1 MGTRFVRTHG
11 YQFVFIG
18 THGRRTEHLCVPIS
32 LRKKAIL
39 VNNSTDKLLYD
50 RTVTAGPDM
59 KASQAYPVKFGF
71 SVAYAFHMH
80 RLAALADPLPVVVM
94 MSSDDQELLR
104 TVVV

>member
-1 MGTRFVRTHG
+1 MGTRVVRTHG
-11 YQFVFIG
+11 YRFVSIG
-18 THGRRTEHLCVPIS
+18 THGRRTEHLCVPIG
-32 LRKKAIL
+32 LRKREIL